1 MAEKKIGDQTYKE
14 VSLSELE
21 GETGGDAFASWGFA
35 RVKVSRG
42 DEILAVKI
50 RVRSVPHE
58 LLEALRKSAPKPP
71 SKTVMLDPKN
81 PDHAA
86 LGATTRQK
94 AIIPDFNDAD
104 YVEKADAH
112 QRQMTY
118 EVVGRGVDETLK
130 LRDGSPADTPAKVYK
145 ALEERGLSGTHF
157 TEIAGTIMRLT
168 DWSEEERENFLMKP

>member
-1 MAEKKIGDQTYKE
+1 MSEVKKSELTYRE

-21 GETGGDAFASWGFA
+21 DVAGQDAFASWGFA
-35 RVKVSRG
+35 RIKVSRG

-50 RVRSVPHE
+50 RVCSVPHE
-58 LLEALRKSAPKPP
+58 LLEKLRKGAPKPP

-86 LGATTRQK
+86 LGVSTRQK
-94 AIIPDFNDAD
+94 AIIPDYNDAD
-104 YVEKADAH
+104 YTAKAETH
-112 QRQMTY
+112 QREMTY
-118 EVVGRGVDETLK
+118 EIVGRGVDEPLK
-130 LRDGSPADTPAKVYK
+130 LRDGSTADTPAKVYK

-157 TEIAGTIMRLT
+157 TEIANTIMRLT